1 MKILVT
7 RHDKIGD
14 FVTMLPVCKVLKEQT
29 PHKVYMLVSKINVPL
44 AKELDFIDGVIE
56 YSSDK
61 EKLIKQIKSHKFDL
75 SISGFIDTGLGYLL
89 WRSQIKTRI
98 APATKLAQI
107 FFNKRLK
114 QRRSRVEKRE
124 FEYNLELL
132 KLFDGSL
139 DLNFSKPL
147 YPLNYKRENFVIF
160 HPGFGGSSDGN
171 LSLDEYWQLAKKAS
185 KISKVVFTFGPDD
198 RASKD
203 YIKSLIGSGVENLP
217 NPIEIKDNF
226 KDIAELTHFI
236 AKSKLFVSTSTGPMH
251 LAALTNTPTVSFFG
265 NTLFASAK
273 RWGSISD
280 EKLQNNF
287 HLGSGKNAPF
297 SPASLE
303 QIEERIID
311 IIKDGNGQL

>member
-29 PHKVYMLVSKINVPL
+29 YHKIYMLVSKVNVPL

-56 YSSDK
+56 YSSNKK
-61 EKLIKQIKSHKFDL
+61 ELIKQIKSHNFDV
-75 SISGFIDTGLGYLL
+75 SISGFIDSDLGYIL
-89 WRSQIKTRI
+89 WRSKIKKRI
-98 APATKLAQI
+98 APATKLAQV

-114 QRRSRVEKRE
+114 QKRSQVKKRE

-132 KLFDGSL
+132 KLLDGSL
-139 DLNFSKPL
+139 NLNFSKPL
-147 YPLNYKRENFVIF
+147 YPLNYKREDFIIF

-171 LSLDEYWQLAKKAS
+171 LSLDEYLYLAKKAS
-185 KISKVVFTFGPDD
+185 KFTKVVFTFGPDD
-198 RASKD
+198 TKSKE
-203 YIKSLIGSGVENLP
+203 YIRGSGVENLP
-217 NPIEIKDNF
+217 NPIEIRDYF
-226 KDIAELTHFI
+226 KDIVELTKFI

-280 EKLQNNF
+280 ERLQNNF
-287 HLGSGKNAPF
+287 HLGTSENAPF
-297 SPASLE
+297 PPATLQ
-303 QIEERIID
+303 QIENRIIEL
-311 IIKDGNGQL
+311 IKDSNGSI

>member
-29 PHKVYMLVSKINVPL
+29 DHKIYMLVSKVNVPL

-56 YSSDK
+56 YSSNKK
-61 EKLIKQIKSHKFDL
+61 ELIKQIKSHNFDV
-75 SISGFIDTGLGYLL
+75 SISGFIDSDLGYIL
-89 WRSQIKTRI
+89 WRSKIKKRI

-114 QRRSRVEKRE
+114 QRRSQVKKRE

-132 KLFDGSL
+132 KLLDGSL

-147 YPLNYKRENFVIF
+147 YPLNYKREDFIIF

-171 LSLDEYWQLAKKAS
+171 LSLDEYLYLAKKAS
-185 KISKVVFTFGPDD
+185 KFTKVVFTFGPDD
-198 RASKD
+198 TKSKE
-203 YIKSLIGSGVENLP
+203 YIRGSGVENLP
-217 NPIEIKDNF
+217 NPIEIRDNF
-226 KDIAELTHFI
+226 KDIVELTKFI

-265 NTLFASAK
+265 NILFASAK

-280 EKLQNNF
+280 ESLQSNF
-287 HLGSGKNAPF
+287 HLGTSENAPF
-297 SPASLE
+297 PPATLQ
-303 QIEERIID
+303 QIENRIIEL
-311 IIKDGNGQL
+311 IKDSNGSI

>member
-29 PHKVYMLVSKINVPL
+29 DHKIYMLVSKVNVPL

-56 YSSDK
+56 YSSNKK
-61 EKLIKQIKSHKFDL
+61 ELIKQIKSHNFDV
-75 SISGFIDTGLGYLL
+75 SISGFIDSDLGYIL
-89 WRSQIKTRI
+89 WRSKIKKRI

-114 QRRSRVEKRE
+114 QRRSQVKKRE

-132 KLFDGSL
+132 KLLDSNL

-147 YPLNYKRENFVIF
+147 YPLDYKREDFIIF

-171 LSLDEYWQLAKKAS
+171 LSLDEYFYLAQKAS
-185 KISKVVFTFGPDD
+185 QFTQVVFTFGPDD
-198 RASKD
+198 KRAKE
-203 YIKSLIGSGVENLP
+203 YIKAKLP
-217 NPIEIKDNF
+217 FKNITIKDDF
-226 KDIAELTHFI
+226 ADIVALTHFI
-236 AKSKLFVSTSTGPMH
+236 AKSKLFISTSTGPMH
-251 LAALTNTPTVSFFG
+251 LAALTNTPTISFFG

-273 RWGSISD
+273 RWASVSD
-280 EKLQNNF
+280 EHLQHNF
-287 HLGSGKNAPF
+287 HLGTGKDAPF
-297 SPASLE
+297 PPATLKAIEQKLISLL
-303 QIEERIID
+303 QG
-311 IIKDGNGQL
+311 K